1 MLLIRKRILCRSFFE
16 SDKIFESEKMSK
28 DWVTL
33 NVGGQRFTTCRYKIE
48 NNDEA
53 IHVENEKKK
62 RKNTCQLSIELG
74 VLSFVNRDV
83 CWQGCLPMKPSA

>member
-1 MLLIRKRILCRSFFE
+1 
-16 SDKIFESEKMSK
+16 MSK

-48 NNDEA
+48 NIDIA
-53 IHVENEKKK
+53 IHVEK
-62 RKNTCQLSIELG
+62 RRTKIKKNTCQFSLELG
-74 VLSFVNRDV
+74 ALSFENRDV